1 MDRLP
6 RYYFRDIP
14 AYVMEDII
22 SGMINGKPEP
32 TPEEMEAW
40 LTEELEQ
47 EAEALLA
54 SERLAHQRVEQSTL
68 FFCARC
74 LISTAPPSILD
85 RAIFRQ
91 SPESTR
97 RMHRQKL

>member
-1 MDRLP
+1 MERIP
-6 RYYFRDIP
+6 QYYFRDIP

-40 LTEELEQ
+40 LTQNLER

-54 SERLAHQRVEQSTL
+54 AN
-68 FFCARC
+68 A
-74 LISTAPPSILD
+74 
-85 RAIFRQ
+85 
-91 SPESTR
+91 
-97 RMHRQKL
+97 